1 MNVIRVL
8 SVVGSLGLTYGLGS
22 FESLHWL
29 WQLPVFFLCF
39 WIAQILLF
47 LGVLYLWCARIDLDT
62 PSVEN
67 SRDRKVLNL
76 CADFAL
82 SFLHLKVHAT
92 GMEKLP
98 TEGRFL
104 LVCNHLS
111 LLDPVVLIA
120 QAKKSQLAFISK
132 QENKTMPFVNRLMH
146 QTQCQLLNRE
156 NDREALKT
164 ILNCIALIKEDKA
177 SIAVF
182 PEGYT
187 SRTGHLQ
194 PFRNGVF
201 KIAQRSKV
209 PIVVCTVQNTNLG
222 FRNFLHG
229 RRTHV
234 KLDLLEVIQPEELA
248 GTTKEIGDHVHS
260 IMAHNLG
267 EPEVDNGPQGV
278 VE

>member
-8 SVVGSLGLTYGLGS
+8 SVVGALSLTYGLGS
-22 FESLHWL
+22 FESLQWV
-29 WQLPVFFLCF
+29 WQIPVFFLGF
-39 WIAQILLF
+39 WCAQILLF
-47 LGVLYLWCARIDLDT
+47 LGVLYLWCARIDLNT

-67 SRDRKVLNL
+67 ARDRKVLNL

-82 SFLHLKVHAT
+82 SFLHVKVHTT

-98 TEGRFL
+98 KEGRFM

-120 QAKKSQLAFISK
+120 HAKNSQLAFISK
-132 QENKTMPFVNRLMH
+132 QENKSMPFVNKLMH

-164 ILNCIALIKEDKA
+164 ILNCISLVKEDKA

-194 PFRNGVF
+194 PLRNGVF
-201 KIAQRSKV
+201 KIAQRAKV
-209 PIVVCTVQNTNLG
+209 PIVVCTVQNTEAG
-222 FRNFLHG
+222 FRNFFHG
-229 RRTHV
+229 RRTCV
-234 KLDLLEVIQPEELA
+234 KLDLLEVLQPEALP
-248 GTTKEIGDHVHS
+248 GTTKEIGDQVYS
-260 IMAHNLG
+260 IMARNLG
-267 EPEVDNGPQGV
+267 EPEVDNNP
-278 VE
+278 